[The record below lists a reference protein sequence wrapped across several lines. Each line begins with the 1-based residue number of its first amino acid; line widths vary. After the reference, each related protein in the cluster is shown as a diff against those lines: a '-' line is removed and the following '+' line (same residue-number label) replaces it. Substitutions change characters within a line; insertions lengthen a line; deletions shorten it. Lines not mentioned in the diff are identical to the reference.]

1 VLSVSDRWLYFTKPI
16 IRRTEMKKRKM
27 IYAVI
32 IVMMCMGITGFV
44 LCGARAETEQ
54 QKQQRGQI
62 RENLQKQLD
71 EMGMKVLTGSVWQ
84 KSTQGEKLSFVWGFC
99 HAVAIE
105 HALMQ
110 QIPALKAENFS
121 AKVVEGM
128 IGVKMDD
135 VVRTVDEYYVANPSK
150 LEMPVVRV
158 IWDTLI
164 KPKLKAGIAGRPLQ

>member
-1 VLSVSDRWLYFTKPI
+1 V
-16 IRRTEMKKRKM
+16 
-27 IYAVI
+27 
-32 IVMMCMGITGFV
+32 
-44 LCGARAETEQ
+44 
-54 QKQQRGQI
+54 
-62 RENLQKQLD
+62 QKQLD

-110 QIPALKAENFS
+110 QVPALKAENFS
-121 AKVVEGM
+121 SKVVEGM

-135 VVRTVDEYYVANPSK
+135 VVRTVDEYYAANPSK

>member
-1 VLSVSDRWLYFTKPI
+1 
-16 IRRTEMKKRKM
+16 MKKRKM

-32 IVMMCMGITGFV
+32 IVMMGMGITGFV

-54 QKQQRGQI
+54 QQQRREQI
-62 RENLQKQLD
+62 KEDVQKQLD
-71 EMGMKVLTGSVWQ
+71 EMGMQVLTGSVWQ
-84 KSTQGEKLSFVWGFC
+84 KSTHGEKLSFVWGFC

-110 QIPALKAENFS
+110 QVPALKAENFA

-135 VVRTVDEYYVANPSK
+135 VVRTVDEYYAANPSK
-150 LEMPVVRV
+150 LEVPVVRV
-158 IWDTLI
+158 MWDVVI
-164 KPKLKAGIAGRPLQ
+164 KPKLKTGIAGRPLQ